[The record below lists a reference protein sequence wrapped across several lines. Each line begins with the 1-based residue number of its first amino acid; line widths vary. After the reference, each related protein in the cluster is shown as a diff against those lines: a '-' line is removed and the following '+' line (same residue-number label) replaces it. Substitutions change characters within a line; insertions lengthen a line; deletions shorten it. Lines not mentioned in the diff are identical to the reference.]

1 MKWLLKSKII
11 QESLQLRPS
20 EFLLKWLPWSESGW
34 SCVAESMILKFAMK
48 ALLYET
54 RHPPPLIRNYWS
66 KGKFSSNTQ
75 RIDLLIYSMTASDF
89 HFIRFRTFSLLIH
102 LILPLINMQQ
112 VDNTSHRGTHEFSSP
127 SLTPISIF
135 LKTPKKVIASIL
147 WVLGMDWSFP
157 QQSIDPHC
165 CCQQLDLET
174 DSNLPRMPSRFLITI
189 QTSIL
194 PSTEFIHI
202 KIAGMGKKGEE

>member
-1 MKWLLKSKII
+1 
-11 QESLQLRPS
+11 
-20 EFLLKWLPWSESGW
+20 
-34 SCVAESMILKFAMK
+34 
-48 ALLYET
+48 
-54 RHPPPLIRNYWS
+54 
-66 KGKFSSNTQ
+66 
-75 RIDLLIYSMTASDF
+75 MTASDF